1 MTEQRLLV
9 EEETVDALM
18 ARYPA
23 TMSVFNAFGVDTC
36 CGAGRTVREAAAE
49 DGTDESKLVEALQ
62 QAIAEPT

>member
-1 MTEQRLLV
+1 MTERQLLV

-36 CGAGRTVREAAAE
+36 CGAHRTVREAAAE
-49 DGTDESKLVEALQ
+49 DGADGSKLVAALNS
-62 QAIAEPT
+62 AIAEPQ